1 MQPGCVRRISPP
13 HLTRRAAMAVSAQ
26 HLPLRLYKSEP
37 SSVPHLEYRPDVDGL
52 RAIAV
57 LAVIVFH
64 AFPALLPGGFVGVDV
79 FFVISGFLISGI
91 ILRGLSRG
99 RFRLLQ
105 FYGRR
110 IKCIFPALI
119 VTLTGV
125 WVLGRAVLR
134 PAEFQKFGKHI
145 ASGAGFIFN
154 LTLYNDTKAYFGAIT
169 STLIH
174 LWSLGVEEQ
183 YDLIWPPF

>member
-1 MQPGCVRRISPP
+1 MAASVQPIS
-13 HLTRRAAMAVSAQ
+13 
-26 HLPLRLYKSEP
+26 LRSYQSEL
-37 SSVPHLEYRPDVDGL
+37 SVMPHLEYRPDVDGL

-64 AFPALLPGGFVGVDV
+64 AFPNLLPGGFVGVDV

-91 ILRGLSRG
+91 IVRALGQG
-99 RFRLLQ
+99 RFSLLQ

-110 IKCIFPALI
+110 IKRIFPALI

-125 WVLGRAVLR
+125 WVLGRAVLL
-134 PAEFQKFGKHI
+134 PDEFQKLGKHI

-154 LTLYNDTKAYFGAIT
+154 LTLYSDTKAYFGAIT
-169 STLIH
+169 SPLIH

-183 YDLIWPPF
+183 YYLM